1 MSTMEPVDE
10 GTAEPCP
17 DYVGLV
23 VRAADGGLDPS
34 DRARLDTHLGNC
46 ARCREAVETQR
57 TVHVML
63 AEAFVVEA
71 SPRRVERVLARVQA
85 ETRWVDRQDYRRWTY
100 RLVPVAAGLIAAAY
114 LTVSGSGVNVPD
126 GDVAGADVAVSAT
139 DEATTVASLDWRDV
153 SPLLTTDEG
162 DEIAVADVL
171 GGEARP

>member
-1 MSTMEPVDE
+1 
-10 GTAEPCP
+10 
-17 DYVGLV
+17 
-23 VRAADGGLDPS
+23 
-34 DRARLDTHLGNC
+34 
-46 ARCREAVETQR
+46 
-57 TVHVML
+57 ML